1 MGGRGARPG
10 GRGAGAAGEKL
21 RVAGGPGAAL
31 RVKREGR
38 GQGVG
43 TLSPR
48 QTPGGEES
56 ASVLRDASFLGAEGT
71 CIL

>member
-1 MGGRGARPG
+1 MSVGGRGARPG

-21 RVAGGPGAAL
+21 RVAGGPGTAL
-31 RVKREGR
+31 GVKREGR

-48 QTPGGEES
+48 QTPEGKES
-56 ASVLRDASFLGAEGT
+56 VSVLRDASISGS
-71 CIL
+71 